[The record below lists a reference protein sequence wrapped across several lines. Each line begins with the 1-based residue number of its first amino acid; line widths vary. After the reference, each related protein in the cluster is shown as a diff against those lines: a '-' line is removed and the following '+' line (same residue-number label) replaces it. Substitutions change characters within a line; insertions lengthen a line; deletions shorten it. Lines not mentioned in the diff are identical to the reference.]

1 MDFETALNVKQQIV
15 DVLEIGGPRLRGDD
29 RRRVAVGLAPA
40 TQSADFRIAIRAQT
54 QEDLDHAFAGG
65 MEAKVRA
72 LALSEPDIRITGR
85 IVANPPTEPGLP
97 LRQLRLGASVS
108 HHRRGA
114 GSLGFFARDRNG
126 VAGIVSNN
134 HILAL
139 SGRGS
144 DGDEILHPGAWDNGT
159 PPLDVVARLVG
170 TYPRL
175 DVDNPRVDCAFARL
189 RDGVSYDP
197 VTIDTGLKLNAATV
211 PLRDQK
217 TVLKRGRSTGLT
229 RGTITAIALD
239 NIDIEYPR
247 PCGIVLFH
255 QQIEITS
262 LPEQKFS
269 APGDSGSL
277 VVNPDGNPLGLVFCG
292 TLNCLLTYAN
302 PIGDVLDALGVTVL
316 T

>member
-1 MDFETALNVKQQIV
+1 MDFETALNAKQQIV

-54 QEDLDHAFAGG
+54 REDLDHAFMGG

-97 LRQLRLGASVS
+97 PRQLRLGASVS

-134 HILAL
+134 HVLAL
-139 SGRGS
+139 SDSGA
-144 DGDEILHPGAWDNGT
+144 DGDEILHPGAWDKGMS
-159 PPLDVVARLVG
+159 PLDVVARLG
-170 TYPRL
+170 GAYPRL

-189 RDGVSYDP
+189 LDGVSYDA
-197 VTIDTGLKLNAATV
+197 VTIDTALKLNAATV
-211 PLRDQK
+211 QLRDQK
-217 TVLKRGRSTGLT
+217 AVLKRGRSTGLT
-229 RGTITAIALD
+229 RGIITAVAID
-239 NIDIEYPR
+239 NIDIEYPF
-247 PCGIVLFH
+247 GILFFN

-262 LPEQKFS
+262 LPEQQFS

-277 VVNPDGNPLGLVFCG
+277 LVNPDGNPLGLVFCAS
-292 TLNCLLTYAN
+292 LDCRSTYAN
-302 PIGDVLDALGVTVL
+302 PIDHVLDALGVTVI